1 MFKKA
6 SATLDRDKDNQNMIR
21 ALTKSTGRLKEIVE
35 MRIKQELTLAEIG
48 AHFSISRQ
56 RVRQI
61 LEKVRNGDYN
71 KG

>member
-1 MFKKA
+1 
-6 SATLDRDKDNQNMIR
+6 MIR

-35 MRIKQELTLAEIG
+35 MRIKQEMTLAEIG